1 MATPTRSA
9 PTTPGRRWLCLG
21 AAFLLAATTGGCDSQ
36 DLQREFEEASTLPPA
51 GYTETTDRGEVLSA
65 DADDWRVGPAF
76 ASNLTV
82 DPAFPNPVSAQ
93 EVVIPVTVRF
103 SGAIQGGLVLR
114 AIDSTN
120 RFQVLDQL
128 FEASSP
134 GAYVL
139 RFNPIVL
146 GRTGLVR
153 LFIFDGTGA
162 LISYGDVLVE

>member
-1 MATPTRSA
+1 MLTCPVPTIRARCPFWLAGVLLVVATIV
-9 PTTPGRRWLCLG
+9 
-21 AAFLLAATTGGCDSQ
+21 GCDGQ
-36 DLQREFEEASTLPPA
+36 DLQREFEEDSTLPPA
-51 GYTETTDRGEVLSA
+51 GYTQTTDRGEVLSV
-65 DADDWRVGPAF
+65 DSDDWRVGPAF
-76 ASNLTV
+76 TGNLTV
-82 DPAFPNPVSAQ
+82 DPAFPNPVSAE

-103 SGAIQGGLVLR
+103 SGAVQGGLVLR
-114 AIDSTN
+114 AIGSTN

-162 LISYGDVLVE
+162 LISYGDVLIE

>member
-1 MATPTRSA
+1 M
-9 PTTPGRRWLCLG
+9 RRRPLQICRAIRRLSVAG
-21 AAFLLAATTGGCDSQ
+21 LLVLAAAGSGCDSR
-36 DLQREFEEASTLPPA
+36 DLQREFEEESTLPPA
-51 GYTETTDRGEVLSA
+51 GYTQTTERGEVLVV
-65 DADDWRVGPAF
+65 DRDDWRVAPVFDG
-76 ASNLTV
+76 NLTV
-82 DPAFPNPVSAQ
+82 DPAFPNPVAAE

-103 SGAIQGGLVLR
+103 SGAVQGGLVLR

-120 RFQVLDQL
+120 RFRVLDQL